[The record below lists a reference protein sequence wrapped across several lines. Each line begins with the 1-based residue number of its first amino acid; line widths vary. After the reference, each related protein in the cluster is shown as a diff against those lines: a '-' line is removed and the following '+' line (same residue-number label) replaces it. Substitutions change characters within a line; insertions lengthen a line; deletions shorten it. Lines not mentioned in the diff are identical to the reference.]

1 MTVVGPLTEVS
12 GLDDAAVV
20 RACLMEATPRLPP
33 WLGYDEVGS
42 RLFEAITEL
51 PTYYLTRSETGLLHR
66 HAGEIAELVEGQ
78 RIAELGS
85 GSAKKTRLLLGECQ
99 QRGPTTY
106 IPIDVSQ
113 EMLQSSAASLRQS
126 IPGLQVTAL
135 WGRYEAGLHWLR
147 HNSGPTV
154 IAFLGSNLG
163 NTTPAERAALL
174 ADIAATLRP
183 GDGFL
188 VSVDLDKS
196 AARMET
202 CYNDPP
208 GYSAFAQFRLNHL
221 VQLNERFG
229 SDFDVGSFYPR
240 ARYDAATRTV
250 EGHLYASEDQEV
262 VVPALDLTVSLRRGG
277 SVNVG
282 FSAKFDRAELV
293 ADLAEHGLRSQAE
306 WLDPQWE
313 YAIFLFRKR

>member
-1 MTVVGPLTEVS
+1 MTVVGPLTEMS

-20 RACLMEATPRLPP
+20 RACLTEAIPRLPP

-66 HAGEIAELVEGQ
+66 HAGEIADLVEGE

-85 GSAKKTRLLLGECQ
+85 GSAKKTRLLLAECQ
-99 QRGPTTY
+99 RRGPTTY
-106 IPIDVSQ
+106 VPIDVSQ
-113 EMLQSSAASLRQS
+113 EMLADSAEALRTS
-126 IPGLQVTAL
+126 VPGLQVTAL

-154 IAFLGSNLG
+154 VTFLGCNLG
-163 NTTPAERAALL
+163 NTTPDERAALL
-174 ADIAATLRP
+174 DDIAATLRP
-183 GDGFL
+183 GDGFM

-196 AARMET
+196 PAQMET

-229 SDFDVGSFYPR
+229 SDFDVGKFYPR
-240 ARYDAATRTV
+240 ARYDSPTRTV

-262 VVPALDLTVSLRRGG
+262 SVPALDLTVSVRRGG

-282 FSAKFDRAELV
+282 FSAKFDRATLV
-293 ADLAEHGLRSQAE
+293 TDLAGRGLRLRAE

-313 YAIFLFRKR
+313 YGIFLFRKR